1 MPTKIKPL
9 IRKIL
14 LSNWSAPDI
23 KVYLWYW
30 IIAGPEYRET
40 PISPEV
46 ISKIATATGLTVQNA
61 SLSLRILNLLP
72 PTNVKPSSPDT
83 PINPSINSERVKAF
97 INYWTDHT
105 GLVLTISE
113 KIDLATLCDKYPE
126 CGLKSDSILDKMDN
140 FFKYQLAL
148 QGITIADRSAAY
160 LFRNSFRSFLNNF
173 EKFGDK
179 FPAVLAE
186 HQARYKAFKEKPV
199 SYGFSS
205 DPIEDRKLAEEQ
217 ELQDICLA
225 LQISG
230 IYKSPIV
237 FPNNMAYYQKKLKK
251 LEKKKEKSK

>member
-1 MPTKIKPL
+1 MPTNIKPL

-72 PTNVKPSSPDT
+72 PTNVKSSSPDT
-83 PINPSINSERVKAF
+83 PINPSINSGFVQALIKHWIQYME
-97 INYWTDHT
+97 YP
-105 GLVLTISE
+105 LTLSE
-113 KIDLATLCDKYPE
+113 KIDFAALCDKFPE
-126 CGLKSDSILDKMDN
+126 GGLKSNSILDKMNN
-140 FFKYQLAL
+140 FFNYQTAF
-148 QGITIADRSAAY
+148 QGVTITDRSAAY

-199 SYGFSS
+199 SYGYSS
-205 DPIEDRKLAEEQ
+205 DPIEDRKLAEEE
-217 ELQDICLA
+217 ELQNICLA
-225 LQISG
+225 LNLKREFSF
-230 IYKSPIV
+230 PIV
-237 FPNNMAYYQKKLKK
+237 FPNNMAYYQKALKK